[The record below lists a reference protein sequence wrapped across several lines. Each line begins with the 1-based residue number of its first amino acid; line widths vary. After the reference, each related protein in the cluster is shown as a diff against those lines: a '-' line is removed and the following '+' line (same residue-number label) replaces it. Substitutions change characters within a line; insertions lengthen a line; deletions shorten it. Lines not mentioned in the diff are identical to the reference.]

1 MPTSAEVAAGPSR
14 LASSP
19 PRLSA
24 LPPRRAALIY
34 NPASGRRRHER
45 LLGGVRA
52 ALAAAGW
59 TAEPIPTPG
68 PGGATALARQLAAA
82 GDVAAV
88 LAYGGDG
95 TVREVAAGLIGT
107 GVALGILPGGT
118 VNLLAR
124 AVGLP
129 ASPLAAASLLA
140 GLTPRPLDVGLAGET
155 PFLMMVSAGV
165 DGAALAALD
174 SRLKGRFGRSAVVAQ
189 ALREWWRYPYP
200 ELAVEADGRATT
212 ATFAVV
218 ANIPLYA
225 GPFRLVPQARPDDG
239 RLDLLVFRG
248 GRAATARFAWDLLR
262 AAHVRRRD
270 VEVFPVT
277 EVRLAGPPGARAQ
290 VDGDPCPEPLP
301 LRIRLAPEKLL
312 VLAP

>member
-1 MPTSAEVAAGPSR
+1 MAAPAPAIP
-14 LASSP
+14 LAP
-19 PRLSA
+19 PRS
-24 LPPRRAALIY
+24 RRAALIY
-34 NPASGRRRHER
+34 NPAAGRHRHHR
-45 LLGGVRA
+45 HSDHLGGIRA

-59 TAEPIPTPG
+59 TAAPAPTPG
-68 PGGATALARQLAAA
+68 PGAATAMARELAAS
-82 GDVAAV
+82 GDVEAV
-88 LAYGGDG
+88 IAYGGDG

-124 AVGLP
+124 ALGLP
-129 ASPLAAASLLA
+129 AAPLAAASLLA
-140 GLTPRPLDVGLAGET
+140 SLAPRRIDVGLAGAT
-155 PFLMMVSAGV
+155 PFLMMVSAGL

-174 SRLKGRFGRSAVVAQ
+174 AGFKGRFGRAAILAQ

-200 ELAVEADGRATT
+200 QLAVTADGRALA
-212 ATFAVV
+212 ATFAAV
-218 ANIPLYA
+218 ANIPLYG

-262 AAHVRRRD
+262 AAHVRRAG
-270 VEVFPVT
+270 VETFPVA
-277 EVRLAGPPGARAQ
+277 EVLLEGPPGAPAAITQ

-301 LRIRLAPEKLL
+301 LRVRLAPEKLL